1 MKYRVRRSKGR
12 LYIHLGVMLM
22 GATFLNLIPGSHFS
36 TRAQTTTATL
46 SGTVTDNKGAVVP
59 DVSIT
64 ISSAATGLKR
74 QTTTN
79 SEGFFIVPLLPP
91 GSYSVRA
98 QRAGFAP
105 VEIDNVELPVAG
117 QVARDIS
124 LRVGGIGDEVNISAA
139 APLLQTDT
147 SALAEVVGNRQV
159 DLLPINGRDFR
170 RLTTLLPG
178 SGPRSQRGSLGS
190 FTVNGQREKANIF
203 LVDGVDNN
211 DSFRNQPSFNQ
222 GGVTG
227 APATLMPVDA
237 LGEFTLQTQGA
248 AEYGRNSGAI
258 VNIALKSGTNGF
270 HGTAYDFLRNDNLDA
285 RNFFETRKNEFRNN
299 NFGGV
304 LGGPIIKDRTFFFAG
319 YEGQREFVFSPLV
332 VTVPSAAD
340 LAAAR
345 QINAAAGLTES
356 PLSTS
361 ILQLFPQPNL
371 NVVAGN
377 NYSFAAPNTNNS
389 DNFLVKIDHRFN
401 DSYTLS
407 GRYIFGD
414 GDQVFPLTTGSGSP
428 LPDYQTVVPTRVQ
441 LLGLNLSQILSPN
454 IVNET
459 RVAYNRFVQTFTPLD
474 ADFDPASIGLVTG
487 AMSLPT
493 ITITGYVPLGAPTNV
508 PRGRVSS
515 AYQFVDN
522 LTWTRQ
528 LHTFKMGGEYR
539 RAIVNSF
546 NDQLARG
553 RLNFNRPATICDD
566 SSPDDCQAI
575 PASINSLADF
585 LAGRV
590 STTGTAILRGAT
602 RRDTFTNNFGLFVQ
616 DDWKVTPRLTL
627 NLGLRYEYLGIF
639 REQYN
644 RLSNFVP
651 DAGLVPVG
659 EAGLDS
665 LYEPDYNNF
674 APRLGFA
681 FDLTGVGHTILRGG
695 YGWYYDTPSQDYF
708 LLQGFQNAGPGS
720 PALNPLPGLGVF
732 NLTFPDGATIP
743 YGPNVPIFGAASG
756 SLPTTNISIF
766 GVDLNLRTPYIQN
779 YNLNLQHELRPGSI
793 LQISYVGSRGTKLFR
808 VRDINQATPGPAA
821 SRQQRRPFN
830 AQFPQFSFI
839 NYLETSANS
848 NYNALQTT
856 FKQRLA
862 RGLNLYAAYTW
873 SKSIDDASN
882 GIDSGTRGVSFP
894 QDSHNLRAERAVSVF
909 DLRHRFT
916 LNFTYDVN
924 FLANLFSSLPKRLT
938 EGWQLGGIY
947 TGQSGSPITPFLSI
961 DNSRTAELNDRPNLV
976 GDPNSGPR
984 RPGGWFNEAAF
995 ALPAD
1000 QTFGTSPRNVIIG
1013 PDYHSV
1019 DFSMNKL
1026 TKVTERISLQFRAE
1040 IFNLFNRANFSLPNV
1055 DFNSTSF
1062 GEINQTPDVTA
1073 GNPRLAEG
1081 GPRVIQFGLKVV
1093 F

>member
-1 MKYRVRRSKGR
+1 MKYSHRRSER
-12 LYIHLGVMLM
+12 RSCLRSAVVLC
-22 GATFLNLIPGSHFS
+22 GALFLSLIQGSHFIA
-36 TRAQTTTATL
+36 RAQTTTATL

-59 DVSIT
+59 GVSII

-74 QTTTN
+74 QTVTN
-79 SEGFFIVPLLPP
+79 SEGVFTVPLLPP
-91 GSYSVRA
+91 GSYSLKA
-98 QRAGFAP
+98 QRDGFAP
-105 VEIDNVELPVAG
+105 VEVDNIELPVAG
-117 QVARDIS
+117 QVTQDIS
-124 LRVGGIGDEVNISAA
+124 LRVGGIGDEINISAA

-147 SALAEVVGNRQV
+147 SALAEVVSNRQV

-211 DSFRNQPSFNQ
+211 DSFRNQSSFNQ

-237 LGEFTLQTQGA
+237 LSEFTLQTQGA
-248 AEYGRNSGAI
+248 AEYGRNSGAV
-258 VNIALKSGTNGF
+258 VNIAVKSGTNDF
-270 HGTAYDFLRNDNLDA
+270 HGTAYDYLRNDNLDA

-319 YEGQREFVFSPLV
+319 FEGQREFVFSPFV
-332 VTVPSAAD
+332 VRVPSAAEV
-340 LAAAR
+340 AAAR
-345 QINAAAGLTES
+345 MVNAAAGLTEN
-356 PLSTS
+356 PLSTT

-371 NVVAGN
+371 SVTTGN

-414 GDQVFPLTTGSGSP
+414 GDQVFPLTTGNGSP
-428 LPDYQTVVPTRVQ
+428 LPAYQTVVPTRVQ
-441 LLGLNLSQILSPN
+441 LFGLNLSQILSPT

-459 RVAYNRFVQTFTPLD
+459 RIAYNRFVQTFTPLD

-493 ITITGYVPLGAPTNV
+493 ITITGYIPLGAPTNV

-515 AYQFVDN
+515 GYQFVDN

-528 LHTFKMGGEYR
+528 LHTYKMGGEYR

-553 RLNFNRPATICDD
+553 RLNFN
-566 SSPDDCQAI
+566 
-575 PASINSLADF
+575 SLTDF

-590 STTGTAILRGAT
+590 STSQTAILRGAT
-602 RRDTFTNNFGLFVQ
+602 RRDTFTNNFGLFIQ

-627 NLGLRYEYLGIF
+627 NLGLRYEYLGVF
-639 REQYN
+639 REQYD

-651 DAGLVPVG
+651 TSGLVPVG
-659 EAGLDS
+659 DTGLDS

-681 FDLTGVGHTILRGG
+681 FDLTGVGRTILRGG

-779 YNLNLQHELRPGSI
+779 YNLNLQHELRPGSV
-793 LQISYVGSRGTKLFR
+793 LQVSYVGSRGTELFR
-808 VRDINQATPGPAA
+808 VRDINQATLATPG
-821 SRQQRRPFN
+821 STLTRQQRRPFN

-856 FKQRLA
+856 FKQRLT

-882 GIDSGTRGVSFP
+882 GIYSGTRGVSFP
-894 QDSHNLRAERAVSVF
+894 QDSHNLQAERAVSTF

-916 LNFTYDVN
+916 LNLMYDVN
-924 FLANLFSSLPKRLT
+924 FLAALFSSLPKRLT

-947 TGQSGSPITPFLSI
+947 TGQSGSPITPFLSV
-961 DNSRTAELNDRPNLV
+961 DNSGTAELNDRPNLV

-984 RPGGWFNEAAF
+984 RPTEWFNEAAF
-995 ALPAD
+995 ALPAAG
-1000 QTFGTSPRNVIIG
+1000 TFGTSPRNVIIG
-1013 PDYHSV
+1013 PNYHSV

-1026 TKVTERISLQFRAE
+1026 TRVTERFSLQFRAE
-1040 IFNLFNRANFSLPNV
+1040 IFNLFNRANLSLPNV

-1062 GEINQTPDVTA
+1062 GAISETPDVTA
-1073 GNPRLAEG
+1073 GNPRLTEG
-1081 GPRVIQFGLKVV
+1081 GPRVIQFGLKVL

>member
-1 MKYRVRRSKGR
+1 
-12 LYIHLGVMLM
+12 
-22 GATFLNLIPGSHFS
+22 
-36 TRAQTTTATL
+36 
-46 SGTVTDNKGAVVP
+46 
-59 DVSIT
+59 
-64 ISSAATGLKR
+64 
-74 QTTTN
+74 
-79 SEGFFIVPLLPP
+79 
-91 GSYSVRA
+91 
-98 QRAGFAP
+98 
-105 VEIDNVELPVAG
+105 
-117 QVARDIS
+117 
-124 LRVGGIGDEVNISAA
+124 
-139 APLLQTDT
+139 
-147 SALAEVVGNRQV
+147 
-159 DLLPINGRDFR
+159 
-170 RLTTLLPG
+170 
-178 SGPRSQRGSLGS
+178 
-190 FTVNGQREKANIF
+190 
-203 LVDGVDNN
+203 VDNN

-237 LGEFTLQTQGA
+237 LSEFTLQTQGA
-248 AEYGRNSGAI
+248 AEYGRNSGAV
-258 VNIALKSGTNGF
+258 VNIALKSGTNGL

-285 RNFFETRKNEFRNN
+285 RNVFETQKNEFRNN

-319 YEGQREFVFSPLV
+319 YEGQREFVFSPSV

-345 QINAAAGLTES
+345 QINAAAGLTEN
-356 PLSTS
+356 PLSTT

-371 NVVAGN
+371 NVASGN

-401 DSYTLS
+401 DNYTLS

-428 LPDYQTVVPTRVQ
+428 LPLYQTVVPTRVQ
-441 LLGLNLSQILSPN
+441 LFGLNLSQILSPN

-459 RVAYNRFVQTFTPLD
+459 RVAYNRFVQNFTPLD

-515 AYQFVDN
+515 GYQLVDN
-522 LTWTRQ
+522 LTWTRG
-528 LHTFKMGGEYR
+528 LHTYKMGGEYR
-539 RAIVNSF
+539 RAIVNSY

-553 RLNFNRPATICDD
+553 RLNFN
-566 SSPDDCQAI
+566 
-575 PASINSLADF
+575 NLADF

-590 STTGTAILRGAT
+590 STTSTAILRGAT

-627 NLGLRYEYLGIF
+627 NLGLRYEYLGVF

-651 DAGLVPVG
+651 DSGLVQVG
-659 EAGLDS
+659 AAGLDS

-708 LLQGFQNAGPGS
+708 LLQGFENLGPGS

-732 NLTFPDGATIP
+732 NLAFPAGTAIP
-743 YGPNVPIFGAASG
+743 YGPNVPIFGAATG
-756 SLPTTNISIF
+756 SLPTTNIAIF

-779 YNLNLQHELRPGSI
+779 YNLNLQHELRPGSV

-808 VRDINQATPGPAA
+808 VRDINQATPGSPLT
-821 SRQQRRPFN
+821 RQQRRPFN
-830 AQFPQFSFI
+830 AQFPQFTFI

-856 FKQRLA
+856 FKQRLT
-862 RGLNLYAAYTW
+862 RGLNVYAAYTW

-882 GIDSGTRGVSFP
+882 GIYSGTRGVSFP
-894 QDSHNLRAERAVSVF
+894 QDSHNLQAERAVSVF

-916 LNFTYDVN
+916 LNFMYDVN

-947 TGQSGSPITPFLSI
+947 TGQSGLPITPFLSV
-961 DNSRTAELNDRPNLV
+961 DNSGTGEVNDRPNLI

-984 RPGGWFNEAAF
+984 RAGGWFNEAAF
-995 ALPAD
+995 ARPD
-1000 QTFGTSPRNVIIG
+1000 GQTFGTSPRNVIIG
-1013 PDYHSV
+1013 PNYHSV

-1026 TKVTERISLQFRAE
+1026 TKVTERLSLQFRAE

-1055 DFNSTSF
+1055 DFNSNSF